1 MKKCILIVCMIAL
14 VLAGCTRNNATPNSR
29 LDERLP
35 GADTSG
41 NITAKYMGN
50 FGNGPFGSV
59 TGAAAI
65 YLVNGQY
72 TLALENVAISNGPD
86 LHVYLSKEV
95 QPLHFIDLGKLKATS
110 GNQLYAISSVPD
122 FAAYKY
128 ALIHCQQYN
137 HLFGS
142 AELK

>member
-1 MKKCILIVCMIAL
+1 MIKPIRCALLLLIVCAS
-14 VLAGCTRNNATPNSR
+14 CTKSNET
-29 LDERLP
+29 
-35 GADTSG
+35 
-41 NITAKYMGN
+41 
-50 FGNGPFGSV
+50 SV
-59 TGAAAI
+59 TPLNETVAGNDTTAVKKVMGAFVNGTYGTVSGTVSI
-65 YLVNGQY
+65 YLQSGKY

-86 LHVYLSKEV
+86 LHVYLSKEI
-95 QPLHFIDLGKLKATS
+95 QPVNFIDLGKLKSVA
-110 GNQLYAISSVPD
+110 GNQVYDVANMPD